1 MYVEVDGN
9 EAKLYG
15 TIWGGDGPYVTDI
28 LNSFFKG
35 KTDVTVR
42 LHTPGG
48 SVIDGNLIFN
58 TLAKTSA
65 NVHIIVDGIA
75 ASMGSIL
82 ILAGNKVSIAD
93 NAYVMIHAPSGDV
106 RGNAKDLQKVARLL
120 TSMEKNFVSK
130 YAAKT
135 GKSEEEVAA
144 WLDGDN
150 WFSAEEAKAEGLVDE
165 IIPSVLNENFADMA
179 MGEYN
184 LVALADNFKT
194 FDEKRNNPES
204 LIDNE
209 DDKGDTPPNTQ
220 TNNLNTMS
228 KLNAASL
235 TLLGLK
241 EDATEA
247 EIQAKL
253 ADQQKRLS
261 DAEAKNVELE
271 ASIETQRKTQVDAL
285 VNGALASGKILA
297 ADKEHYTELATANFE
312 LASKTIDKLPA
323 KPSLSGMANQ
333 KGKSTTVEGREKWT
347 FQDWSKQD
355 TKGLLEMKSND
366 PEAYKAL
373 AEKSGVKL

>member
-1 MYVEVDGN
+1 MYVEVEGN

-15 TIWGGDGPYVTDI
+15 TIWGGDGPYVTNI

-58 TLAKTSA
+58 TLSKAKA
-65 NVHIIVDGIA
+65 NVHVIIDGIA

-93 NAYVMIHAPSGDV
+93 NAFVMIHAPSGDV
-106 RGNAKDLQKVARLL
+106 RGNAKDLLKVAKLL
-120 TSMEKNFVSK
+120 QSMEKNFLAK

-135 GKSEEEVAA
+135 GKTEDEVSA

-150 WFSAEEAKAEGLVDE
+150 WFSAEEALSEGLVDE
-165 IIPSVLNENFADMA
+165 IIPAVLNDSFAEMA

-184 LVALADNFKT
+184 LVALADNFKA
-194 FDEKRNNPES
+194 FDEKRNQITPEKK
-204 LIDNE
+204 DVKE
-209 DDKGDTPPNTQ
+209 ATPPNKQ

-228 KLNAASL
+228 KLNAESL

-247 EIQAKL
+247 QISAAL
-253 ADQQKRLS
+253 ANQQKRLS
-261 DAEAKNVELE
+261 DAEAKNVTLE
-271 ASIETQRKTQVDAL
+271 ASIADQNKTRIEAL
-285 VNGALASGKILA
+285 VSSAVASGKILA
-297 ADKEHYTELATANFE
+297 VDKEHYEKLATADFD
-312 LASKTIDKLPA
+312 LASKTIDKLPG
-323 KPSLSGMANQ
+323 KPSLSGSAHQ
-333 KGKSTTVEGREKWT
+333 ESKSLTVEGREKWT
-347 FQDWSKQD
+347 FHDWRKQD
-355 TKGLLEMKSND
+355 TKGLLEMKVKD

-373 AEKSGVKL
+373 AEKSGVSL

>member
-15 TIWGGDGPYVTDI
+15 TIWGGDGPYVSNI

-48 SVIDGNLIFN
+48 SVIDGNLIYN
-58 TLAKTSA
+58 TLAKSKA
-65 NVHIIVDGIA
+65 NVHIVIDGIA

-106 RGNAKDLQKVARLL
+106 RGNAKELQKVARLL
-120 TSMEKNFVSK
+120 ASMEKNFISK

-135 GKSEEEVAA
+135 GKTEEEVAA

-150 WFSAEEAKAEGLVDE
+150 WFSAEEALAEGLVDE
-165 IIPSVLNENFADMA
+165 IIPSVIDQSFADMA
-179 MGEYN
+179 IGDYN
-184 LVALADNFKT
+184 LVALADNFKS
-194 FDEKRNNPES
+194 FDEKRNAP
-204 LIDNE
+204 ITDNDQN
-209 DDKGDTPPNTQ
+209 DDGGTPPNTQ
-220 TNNLNTMS
+220 TNNSNTMS
-228 KLNAASL
+228 KLNAESL

-247 EIQAKL
+247 QIQAAL
-253 ADQQKRLS
+253 ADQRKKLS
-261 DAEAKNVELE
+261 DAEAKNVQLE
-271 ASIETQRKTQVDAL
+271 ASIAQNNKARVEAL
-285 VNGALASGKILA
+285 VSSAVASGKILA
-297 ADKEHYTELATANFE
+297 VDKEHYTQLAEANYE
-312 LASKTIDKLPA
+312 LASKTIEKLPA
-323 KPSLSGMANQ
+323 KPSINGSVQPTA
-333 KGKSTTVEGREKWT
+333 KGLTTEGRESWT
-347 FQDWSKQD
+347 FQQWAKED
-355 TKGLLEMKSND
+355 TKGLLELKSND